1 MTGISR
7 ALVRRYARAL
17 VSVATE
23 NSEDAALKLG
33 DELRAFASLLERT
46 PELRA
51 TLLQPT
57 LRPGPRRGI
66 LTALAVRVRASDLL
80 RRLLLLLADR
90 DRLSILP
97 ALAEAYA
104 DQLNAER
111 GIVTAEAVSA
121 LPLATAQRRALETAL
136 GKAATI
142 KSRVDPAILGGLL
155 VRLGGQTY
163 DGTVRTQLATL
174 RQRLAGSR

>member
-1 MTGISR
+1 MTGIPR

-17 VSVATE
+17 VSVATGK
-23 NSEDAALKLG
+23 SQDAALKLG
-33 DELRAFASLLERT
+33 DELRAFAALVERT

-66 LTALAVRVRASDLL
+66 VAALAVRVRASELL
-80 RRLLLLLADR
+80 RRLLLLLAER

-111 GIVTAEAVSA
+111 GIVTAETVSA
-121 LPLATAQRRALETAL
+121 APLATAQRRALEAAL
-136 GKAATI
+136 GKSTGI
-142 KSRVDPAILGGLL
+142 KSRVDPAVLGGLL
-155 VRLGGQTY
+155 VRVDGQTY

-174 RQRLAGSR
+174 RRRLAGSR